1 MLKKNKLTNI
11 KIFIITILFSFI
23 LGFPKANN
31 TSLDSTLYEI
41 NSYAVTCEVNKLVIN
56 LMVIE
61 KFDVECIKTPNQ
73 KNDTIKFKNIPII
86 NLITLFSFIVLVF
99 YSSFKELIFR
109 FFAKN

>member
-1 MLKKNKLTNI
+1 MLLH
-11 KIFIITILFSFI
+11 
-23 LGFPKANN
+23 
-31 TSLDSTLYEI
+31 
-41 NSYAVTCEVNKLVIN
+41 VVNKLVIN